1 MTATEVH
8 VRVGLIR
15 QLLGPVYGRLQSEYL
30 QPFVERC
37 FGLALRA
44 GALGQPPQ
52 SLRGRQFHVRYISP
66 LARAQRL
73 EDVVAMDRLETG
85 LLTKAQTQPG
95 LLDIYDWE
103 EADRLRA
110 QYLGVPGKLMRSD
123 DDIKMIRD
131 ARQEAAQEAE
141 QKQAMAQQVEA
152 QAKNPEAAGVMGAL
166 LAA

>member
-37 FGLALRA
+37 FGLAFRA

-52 SLRGRQFHVRYISP
+52 SLAGRQFHVRYISP

-166 LAA
+166 MAA